1 MRYLKNF
8 DDEGFVDF
16 EDSDD
21 DIFYEDEN
29 LNYVEKTFVCE
40 DCDFR
45 WTEKINLNNNDYPD
59 YEDEMGEIHTC
70 PMCGSTNVSI
80 Y

>member
-1 MRYLKNF
+1 MRNSKDFN
-8 DDEGFVDF
+8 DEGFVDF
-16 EDSDD
+16 EDYDD
-21 DIFYEDEN
+21 DDLFYEDEN
-29 LNYVEKTFVCE
+29 YIEKTFVCE

-59 YEDEMGEIHTC
+59 YEDELGETHTC
-70 PMCGSTNVSI
+70 PMCGSNNVSI